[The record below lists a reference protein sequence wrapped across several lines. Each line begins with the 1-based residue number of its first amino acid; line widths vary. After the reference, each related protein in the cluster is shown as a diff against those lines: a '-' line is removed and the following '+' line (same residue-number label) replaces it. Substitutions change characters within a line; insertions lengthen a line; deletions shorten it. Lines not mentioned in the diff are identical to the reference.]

1 VYYYIEIMVNNSKKW
16 KLEKRYSEIEE
27 MHKKIVRKINDIPF
41 LPAKSIF
48 QIMGDDLEK
57 RKNDLEKYLNVKK
70 N

>member
-1 VYYYIEIMVNNSKKW
+1 MVNNSKKW